1 VSDMLQTAL
10 GKRNATLAAAGVD
23 LWHPLEDVPQQLR
36 AGRYTAMA
44 HYYDSIGPWGAVMM
58 RHTASLQV
66 NLDLGPEGVWQER
79 WALANLMSPLVTATF
94 ACSPGEAGVCT
105 RAHAWQNLDPSRTGF
120 TAGLVHGS
128 DDDPRMQWAYAALDA
143 NVMLI
148 RSEDGGAHP
157 CEPGSS
163 FIGWIEHGHPELG
176 WPTRDDL
183 DYHLTTLFF
192 EVRPRGFLELR
203 AGEALP
209 GRWRAALVVLM
220 TAALYDDR
228 ARTHALELLDGL
240 QHRLP
245 SMWRRASVEG
255 VRDPELAD
263 LAGRVWGA
271 ALEGAHRLPLEYF
284 GRTALA
290 VAHEF
295 LERFT
300 YQGRMPAD
308 ELGALQAQDP
318 ALALR
323 WASLGDASARPAE

>member
-1 VSDMLQTAL
+1 
-10 GKRNATLAAAGVD
+10 
-23 LWHPLEDVPQQLR
+23 
-36 AGRYTAMA
+36 
-44 HYYDSIGPWGAVMM
+44 MM

-79 WALANLMSPLVTATF
+79 WSLANLMSPLVTATF
-94 ACSPGEAGVCT
+94 ACSPEEDRVCI

-120 TAGLVHGS
+120 TAGMVRGT
-128 DDDPRMQWAYAALDA
+128 DDDPRMQWAHAALDA

-148 RSEDGGAHP
+148 RSDDGSAHP
-157 CEPGSS
+157 CEPGLS
-163 FIGWIEHGHPELG
+163 FAGWIDKGHPELG

-209 GRWRAALVVLM
+209 ERWRAALVVLM
-220 TAALYDDR
+220 TAALYDDL
-228 ARTHALELLDGL
+228 ARTRALELLDGL

-245 SMWRRASVEG
+245 SMWRRAADAG
-255 VRDPELAD
+255 IRDPELGD
-263 LAGRVWGA
+263 LACRVWDL

-284 GRTALA
+284 GAPALA
-290 VAHEF
+290 VAHDF
-295 LERFT
+295 VERFT
-300 YQGRMPAD
+300 KRGRMPAD

-318 ALALR
+318 ARALL
-323 WASLGDASARPAE
+323 WASPGWQSKGSGSGG